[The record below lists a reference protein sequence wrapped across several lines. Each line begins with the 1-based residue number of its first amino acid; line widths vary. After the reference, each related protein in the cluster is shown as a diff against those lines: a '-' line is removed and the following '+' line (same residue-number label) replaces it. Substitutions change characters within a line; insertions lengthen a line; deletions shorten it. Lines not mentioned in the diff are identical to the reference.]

1 MTRIE
6 DGFMAMMVRSLIL
19 VVVLCGAVLGQTKNF
34 TPVEGANLK
43 ARIDNAIIAGKPNA
57 PAGRFWVGYQF
68 EVRPGVAVDF
78 EIVDSAGGVHISM
91 DGTSML
97 FDPRYETRELG
108 LFLLYDTQRDLFT
121 RAEVYNLSRTHEFS
135 SYPVY
140 WAGRIS
146 NEESLNYLKSIVDSS
161 APEIN
166 RLAERALFAIALHD
180 DARVDPMLIEM
191 IRRPIAQPLR
201 SRAIYWLGN
210 TPESQT
216 KNTLFTEIVRNSEE
230 NSDVRQTAMSALAMS
245 RSAATLPLLQNL
257 YETMTTHELKR
268 RALAGI
274 ARNDNSDT
282 AATYLI
288 RVAENEKDIE
298 LRKSA
303 IANLG
308 RIAGQKSLGALTN
321 TVDNDTDVELQKQAV
336 IAIGRRQKDE
346 AIPILIRT
354 ARNHPKMAVRK
365 LAIQMLGQTGDE
377 RAVAFF
383 RELLSKD

>member
-1 MTRIE
+1 MIRVNIKTI
-6 DGFMAMMVRSLIL
+6 AT
-19 VVVLCGAVLGQTKNF
+19 VLGLCAVAFGQGKNF
-34 TPVEGANLK
+34 TPVDGPTLK
-43 ARIDNAIIAGKPNA
+43 AKIDAAVVAGKAGAQN
-57 PAGRFWVGYQF
+57 GRFWVGYQF

-78 EIVDSAGGVHISM
+78 EVVDSSGAVYMSM
-91 DGTSML
+91 DGTSMT

-108 LFLLYDTQRDLFT
+108 LFLLFDTPRDSFI
-121 RAEVYNLSRTHEFS
+121 RAEVYNLRRTHEFS

-146 NEESLNYLKSIVDSS
+146 NEESLKFLKSLIDSP
-161 APEIN
+161 APEVN
-166 RLAERALFAIALHD
+166 RLAERATFAIALHD
-180 DARVDPMLIEM
+180 DARVDSMLIEM
-191 IRRPIAQPLR
+191 IRRPVSEPMR

-210 TPESQT
+210 TPETQT
-216 KNTLFTEIVRNSEE
+216 KNTLFTEIIRSNQESNE
-230 NSDVRQTAMSALAMS
+230 VRQQAMSALGMS
-245 RSAATLPLLQNL
+245 RSTATLPVLQNL
-257 YETMTTHELKR
+257 FETMTTRELKR
-268 RALAGI
+268 RALSGI
-274 ARNDNSDT
+274 ARNDNSDG

-288 RVAENEKDIE
+288 RIAESEKDIE

-308 RIAGQKSLGALTN
+308 RIAGQKSLGALTSS
-321 TVDNDTDVELQKQAV
+321 VENDGDVEIQKQAV
-336 IAIGRRQKDE
+336 IAIGRRSKDE

-365 LAIQMLGQTGDE
+365 VAIQMLGQTGDE